1 MLSYNQL
8 NDIFQ
13 TQLGRSAT
21 SDEYTRLSNAPL
33 SYLTNLKST
42 GYNTNSYP
50 TTILQ
55 PGMTGNTVKQLQDY
69 LVNSGYMTRDQVNTG
84 YGIYGPRTTAAVLAL
99 QKNLGIDYSSGP
111 GYYGPRTLAAL
122 QARNQPQQPQ
132 QPQQIQQQI
141 QPQSQD
147 VDSSVLNPYE
157 NPSVVAAAQNVADI
171 GQQITAGR
179 ENLAQIPTNLQGD
192 ITKTGG
198 IVTNQQ
204 LGAEL
209 KQAEVPITAK
219 LKELGQQYNAAKST
233 YSATLSAAKQAISQ
247 AKSQVSREQS
257 KVLTMAGKMIDLI
270 KNKELDPTR
279 PDVAAYL
286 SQIEQASGGLLPIGF
301 FASITPKTTTVKSNA
316 NVPVFNQI
324 GNAIGTTG
332 FHYIDT
338 SINGYYTKPVPNAG
352 GLTQAAIDQA
362 ALQFATTG
370 VMPSIGLGSTG
381 QAAEKRNA
389 IQNRAAELA
398 GGSNISVNKGILAAL
413 SSSLKQQTEYANT
426 VERSLANAENGF
438 QQIINKFNKRGI
450 NQYDVPIANII
461 ANAAK
466 YNLGSGDVSAFKA
479 ALQEVANEYTQVFS
493 RGGQVS
499 DAVRQ
504 RAQDVVDGNISINN
518 LKMVLDELQQQGS
531 IVLAGAK
538 NQVQNIQ
545 NQMNSLL
552 MNQSLSPY
560 TSPYTSPYSGAFPG
574 ISSGNNVSGADYTNL
589 TFTTPDGQVFQFDDV
604 NSLRSF
610 VNKINQQQYGK

>member
-1 MLSYNQL
+1 MLSYNQI

-13 TQLGRSAT
+13 TQLGRNATPEEYSKLSSA
-21 SDEYTRLSNAPL
+21 SLNS
-33 SYLTNLKST
+33 LTNLQAM
-42 GYNTNSYP
+42 GYAPNTPTATPTNVSYDP
-50 TTILQ
+50 T
-55 PGMTGNTVKQLQDY
+55 
-69 LVNSGYMTRDQVNTG
+69 
-84 YGIYGPRTTAAVLAL
+84 
-99 QKNLGIDYSSGP
+99 
-111 GYYGPRTLAAL
+111 
-122 QARNQPQQPQ
+122 
-132 QPQQIQQQI
+132 
-141 QPQSQD
+141 
-147 VDSSVLNPYE
+147 NPYTDP
-157 NPSVVAAAQNVADI
+157 NVAAAAQNVANI
-171 GQQITAGR
+171 GTQISAGR
-179 ENLAQIPTNLQGD
+179 DLLSSIPQTIQDQATTGMGLSASQLAAQTRA
-192 ITKTGG
+192 
-198 IVTNQQ
+198 
-204 LGAEL
+204 AE
-209 KQAEVPITAK
+209 APITAK

-257 KVLTMAGKMIDLI
+257 KVLTLAGKVIDLI
-270 KNKELDPTR
+270 KNRELDPTN
-279 PDVAAYL
+279 PDTASYL
-286 SQIEQASGGLLPIGF
+286 SQIEQSSGGLLPKGF
-301 FASITPKTTTVKSNA
+301 FASITPKTITKNA
-316 NVPVFNQI
+316 NVPVFDQS
-324 GNAIGTTG
+324 GKAIGTTG
-332 FHYIDT
+332 FPYIDT
-338 SINGYYTKPVPNAG
+338 SIKGYYTKPVPNAG

-398 GGSNISVNKGILAAL
+398 GGSNIAVNKDILAAL

-438 QQIINKFNKRGI
+438 QQIINEFNKRGI
-450 NQYDVPIANII
+450 NQYDMPIANII

-504 RAQDVVDGNISINN
+504 RAQDIVDGNISINN
-518 LKMVLDELQQQGS
+518 LKTVLDELQQQGS
-531 IVLAGAK
+531 IILAGAK

-552 MNQSLSPY
+552 MNQSQ
-560 TSPYTSPYSGAFPG
+560 YTSPYSGAFPG
-574 ISSGNNVSGADYTNL
+574 ITSNNNVSGADYTNL
-589 TFTTPDGQVFQFDDV
+589 TFTTPDGQVFQFDDA

-610 VNKINQQQYGK
+610 VNKINQQYGK